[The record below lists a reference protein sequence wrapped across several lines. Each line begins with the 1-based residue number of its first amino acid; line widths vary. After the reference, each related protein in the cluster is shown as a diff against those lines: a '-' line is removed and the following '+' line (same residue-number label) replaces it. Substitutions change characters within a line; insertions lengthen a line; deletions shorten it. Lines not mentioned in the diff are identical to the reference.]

1 MVRALL
7 RAVLFGSVFLALW
20 TLARPASA
28 AIAPLC
34 DDRGASGVAAL
45 PTPLEAPEDTIQ
57 RAHATAT
64 CERDEILLGS
74 SVRST
79 HKGAPKAAP
88 SAPEPAQPTAQPRL
102 VFSAGSDARVLA
114 VVARPRD
121 GVRYRVERP
130 PRG

>member
-7 RAVLFGSVFLALW
+7 RAALFGSVFLTLW

-34 DDRGASGVAAL
+34 DDRGASGIAL
-45 PTPLEAPEDTIQ
+45 PPPLEAPEDAIQ
-57 RAHATAT
+57 RARATAT

-79 HKGAPKAAP
+79 HRCGPKAAP
-88 SAPEPAQPTAQPRL
+88 SPPEPAQPAAQPRF
-102 VFSAGSDARVLA
+102 VFSGGSEARLLA
-114 VVARPRD
+114 IVALPRD

>member
-7 RAVLFGSVFLALW
+7 RAAVFGSVFLALW

-34 DDRGASGVAAL
+34 DDRGASGVAL
-45 PTPLEAPEDTIQ
+45 PPPLEAPEDAIQ
-57 RAHATAT
+57 RARAPAT
-64 CERDEILLGS
+64 CEREEMPLGAN
-74 SVRST
+74 VGPT
-79 HKGAPKAAP
+79 HKGVPQAAP
-88 SAPEPAQPTAQPRL
+88 SAEPAHPATQPRL
-102 VFSAGSDARVLA
+102 VFPAGRESRVPA
-114 VVARPRD
+114 VVALPRD